1 MNTMKMTE
9 DMLNKVDQNNMKA
22 RAILMT
28 LVDAHQ
34 NDGNEDLTIVIEAAL
49 DYLNRNHDL
58 FNEMQ

>member
-1 MNTMKMTE
+1 MKMTE

-28 LVDAHQ
+28 LVDAHH

>member
-1 MNTMKMTE
+1 MKMTE
-9 DMLNKVDQNNMKA
+9 DTLNKVDQNNMKA

>member
-1 MNTMKMTE
+1 MKMTE